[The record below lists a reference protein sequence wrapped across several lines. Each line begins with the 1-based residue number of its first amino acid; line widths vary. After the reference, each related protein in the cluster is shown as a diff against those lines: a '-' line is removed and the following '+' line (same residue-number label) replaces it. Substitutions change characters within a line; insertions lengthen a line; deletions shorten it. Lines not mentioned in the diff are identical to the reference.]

1 MANEILKDE
10 ILKDEELEQVA
21 GGNVSNTASDS
32 QFLRDVGV
40 DPTLKGWGN
49 SDTNKR
55 FDEISGYVK
64 EAWAKAGIDFTGNKD
79 GDNVYKLGGNTIT
92 RKEAYEYVM
101 KLKKKHLPLS
111 RYDFKTV

>member
-1 MANEILKDE
+1 MAKEILKDE
-10 ILKDEELEQVA
+10 ILKDEELDQVA

-49 SDTNKR
+49 YDTNKR

-64 EAWAKAGIDFTGNKD
+64 EAWKKAGIDFSGDKD
-79 GDNVYKLGGNTIT
+79 GDNVYKLNGEEIS
-92 RKEAYEYVM
+92 RFDAYLYVQRAKE
-101 KLKKKHLPLS
+101 KKINMAN
-111 RYDFKTV
+111 YDF